1 MLARVRKYPRVRGEE
16 DEYPLWI
23 FDCPEIPPRARGRAL
38 DGLVDV
44 AKSGKYPRAC
54 REEACVRV
62 NAACVLEIPPRAR
75 GRATHPRHIQPI
87 HRNTPA
93 CAGKRPQIRLAHSCQ
108 RKYPRVRGEELTI
121 LKSIHYPLEIPPRA
135 RGRGSP
141 YPWQRVGNGNTPA
154 CAGKRHT
161 CRAIRRRYR
170 KYPRVR
176 GEEAPVA
183 RLSSSKPEIPPRA
196 RGRGGDDA

>member
-1 MLARVRKYPRVRGEE
+1 MRSTPACAGKSKWRSRMLARVRKYPRVRGEE

-54 REEACVRV
+54 GEEACVRV

-93 CAGKRPQIRLAHSCQ
+93 CAGKS
-108 RKYPRVRGEELTI
+108 GE
-121 LKSIHYPLEIPPRA
+121 KVNDAAVGLEIPPRA
-135 RGRGSP
+135 RGRGLKFG
-141 YPWQRVGNGNTPA
+141 WHILANGNTPA